1 MIVGRNMISISSR
14 LFPYSSF
21 PDFWFSAHTTYNVDG
36 IITAAP
42 MRVEIAGI
50 SPNTSAPTAALH
62 ISSVY
67 RNGASA
73 EASAVGEKKRV
84 SRGVSSIGVLA
95 LYVVRVCN
103 SCPGNSYHGT
113 VSLTWQ
119 NILSFF
125 PSISKNAAVF
135 PLLVFR

>member
-42 MRVEIAGI
+42 TRVETAGI

-62 ISSVY
+62 MSSVY

-73 EASAVGEKKRV
+73 EASAVVQEKCQ
-84 SRGVSSIGVLA
+84 L
-95 LYVVRVCN
+95 
-103 SCPGNSYHGT
+103 
-113 VSLTWQ
+113 
-119 NILSFF
+119 
-125 PSISKNAAVF
+125 
-135 PLLVFR
+135 PLLVNVTSTVLREGHQTVSGFGKRAILTY

>member
-1 MIVGRNMISISSR
+1 
-14 LFPYSSF
+14 
-21 PDFWFSAHTTYNVDG
+21 VDG

-84 SRGVSSIGVLA
+84 SCH
-95 LYVVRVCN
+95 Y
-103 SCPGNSYHGT
+103 
-113 VSLTWQ
+113 W
-119 NILSFF
+119 
-125 PSISKNAAVF
+125 
-135 PLLVFR
+135 

>member
-21 PDFWFSAHTTYNVDG
+21 PDFWVSAHTTYNVDG

-42 MRVEIAGI
+42 TRVETAGI

-62 ISSVY
+62 MSSVY

-84 SRGVSSIGVLA
+84 SCH
-95 LYVVRVCN
+95 Y
-103 SCPGNSYHGT
+103 
-113 VSLTWQ
+113 W
-119 NILSFF
+119 
-125 PSISKNAAVF
+125 
-135 PLLVFR
+135 